1 VLSTATP
8 PDWTWSDV
16 DVAVPRPSGQLP
28 GISMAGFRQRVPALV
43 DIAMIAHP
51 SVTLIVDLSGA
62 GGIVYDA
69 HGRHQRG
76 SFVAGLL
83 PGQLRAGGWM
93 GECLQ
98 IRLSPVVAA
107 AVLGAST
114 ELTGTVASLED
125 VWVRD
130 AGQVE
135 ERLRAATSWDERFT
149 IAADVLGRRL
159 GPRPSVDPEVAYT
172 WRRTVTSR
180 GRVRVHGLAE
190 EVGWSRKRLWSRFRS
205 QIGLTPK
212 RAAQLVR
219 FDHAAHLLAAGHAA
233 ASVAAQSGYVDQS
246 HLHREVKAITG
257 VTPIAVATAP
267 WLAIDDVA
275 WPACEPDAARR

>member
-1 VLSTATP
+1 
-8 PDWTWSDV
+8 
-16 DVAVPRPSGQLP
+16 
-28 GISMAGFRQRVPALV
+28 MAGFRQRIPALV

-51 SVTLIVDLSGA
+51 SVTLIVDLSEA

-69 HGRHQRG
+69 HGQRQRG

-83 PGQLRAGGWM
+83 PGQLRAGGWS

-107 AVLGAST
+107 AVFGASI
-114 ELTGTVASLED
+114 ELTGTVAALDD

-130 AGQVE
+130 AWQVE
-135 ERLRAATSWDERFT
+135 EKLRAATSWDERFT
-149 IAADVLGRRL
+149 IAAEVLRRRL
-159 GPRPSVDPEVAYT
+159 GARPSVDPEVAYS
-172 WRRTVTSR
+172 WRRTVMSR
-180 GRVRVHGLAE
+180 GQLRVDGLAD
-190 EVGWSRKRLWSRFRS
+190 EVGWGRKRLWSRFRS
-205 QIGLTPK
+205 QIGLPPK

-219 FDHAAHLLAAGHAA
+219 FDHAAHLLAAGHDA

-246 HLHREVKAITG
+246 HLHRETKAIAG
-257 VTPIAVATAP
+257 VTPTAVATAP

-275 WPACEPDAARR
+275 WPAGPRT

>member
-1 VLSTATP
+1 
-8 PDWTWSDV
+8 
-16 DVAVPRPSGQLP
+16 
-28 GISMAGFRQRVPALV
+28 MAGFRQRIPALV

-51 SVTLIVDLSGA
+51 SVTLIVDLSEA

-69 HGRHQRG
+69 HGQRQRG

-83 PGQLRAGGWM
+83 PGQLRAGGWS

-107 AVLGAST
+107 AVFGASI
-114 ELTGTVASLED
+114 ELTGTVAALDD

-130 AGQVE
+130 AWQVE
-135 ERLRAATSWDERFT
+135 EKLRAATSWDERFT
-149 IAADVLGRRL
+149 IAAEVLRRRL
-159 GPRPSVDPEVAYT
+159 GARPSVDPEVAYS
-172 WRRTVTSR
+172 WRRTVMSR
-180 GRVRVHGLAE
+180 GQLRVDGLAD
-190 EVGWSRKRLWSRFRS
+190 EVGWGRKRLWSRFRS
-205 QIGLTPK
+205 QIGLPPK

-219 FDHAAHLLAAGHAA
+219 FDHAAHLLAAGHAV

-246 HLHREVKAITG
+246 HLHRETKAIAG
-257 VTPIAVATAP
+257 VTPTAVATAP

-275 WPACEPDAARR
+275 WPATRRT

>member
-1 VLSTATP
+1 
-8 PDWTWSDV
+8 
-16 DVAVPRPSGQLP
+16 
-28 GISMAGFRQRVPALV
+28 MAGFRQRVPALV

-51 SVTLIVDLSGA
+51 SVTLIVDLSEA

-69 HGRHQRG
+69 HGQRQRG

-83 PGQLRAGGWM
+83 PGQLRAGGWS

-107 AVLGAST
+107 AVFGASI
-114 ELTGTVASLED
+114 ELTGTVAALED

-130 AGQVE
+130 AWQVE
-135 ERLRAATSWDERFT
+135 EKLRAATSWDERFT
-149 IAADVLGRRL
+149 IAAEVLRRRL
-159 GPRPSVDPEVAYT
+159 GARPSVDPEVAYS
-172 WRRTVTSR
+172 WRRTVISR
-180 GRVRVHGLAE
+180 GQLRVDGLAD
-190 EVGWSRKRLWSRFRS
+190 EVGWGRKRLWSRFRS
-205 QIGLTPK
+205 QIGLPPK

-219 FDHAAHLLAAGHAA
+219 FDHAAHLLAAGHAV

-246 HLHREVKAITG
+246 HLHRETKAIAG
-257 VTPIAVATAP
+257 VTPTAVATAP

-275 WPACEPDAARR
+275 WPAAPRT

>member
-1 VLSTATP
+1 
-8 PDWTWSDV
+8 
-16 DVAVPRPSGQLP
+16 
-28 GISMAGFRQRVPALV
+28 MAGFRQRLPALV

-51 SVTLIVDLSGA
+51 SVTLSVDLSEA

-69 HGRHQRG
+69 HGQRQRG

-83 PGQLRAGGWM
+83 PGQLRAGGWS

-107 AVLGAST
+107 AVFGASI
-114 ELTGTVASLED
+114 ELTGTVAALDD

-130 AGQVE
+130 AWQVE
-135 ERLRAATSWDERFT
+135 EKLRAATSWDERFT
-149 IAADVLGRRL
+149 IAAEVLRRRL
-159 GPRPSVDPEVAYT
+159 GARPSVDPEVAYS
-172 WRRTVTSR
+172 WRRTVMSR
-180 GRVRVHGLAE
+180 GQLRVDGLAD
-190 EVGWSRKRLWSRFRS
+190 EVGWGRKRLWSRFRS
-205 QIGLTPK
+205 QIGLPPK

-219 FDHAAHLLAAGHAA
+219 FDHAAHLLAAGHAV

-246 HLHREVKAITG
+246 HLHRETKAIAG
-257 VTPIAVATAP
+257 VTPTAVATAP

-275 WPACEPDAARR
+275 WPATRRT

>member
-1 VLSTATP
+1 
-8 PDWTWSDV
+8 
-16 DVAVPRPSGQLP
+16 
-28 GISMAGFRQRVPALV
+28 MAGFRQRIPALV

-51 SVTLIVDLSGA
+51 SVTLIVDLSEA

-69 HGRHQRG
+69 HGQRQRG

-83 PGQLRAGGWM
+83 PGQLRAGGWS

-107 AVLGAST
+107 AVFGASI
-114 ELTGTVASLED
+114 ELTGTVAALDD

-130 AGQVE
+130 AWQVE
-135 ERLRAATSWDERFT
+135 EKLRAATSWDERFT
-149 IAADVLGRRL
+149 IAAEVLRRRL
-159 GPRPSVDPEVAYT
+159 GARPSVDPEVAYS
-172 WRRTVTSR
+172 WRRTVMSR
-180 GRVRVHGLAE
+180 GQLRVDGLAD
-190 EVGWSRKRLWSRFRS
+190 EVGWGRKRLWSRFRS
-205 QIGLTPK
+205 QIGLPPK

-219 FDHAAHLLAAGHAA
+219 FDHAAHLLAAGHAV

-246 HLHREVKAITG
+246 HLHRETKAIAG
-257 VTPIAVATAP
+257 VTPTAVATAP

-275 WPACEPDAARR
+275 WPAAPRT